1 MHESSDSET
10 GSDSE
15 ALWTAFAWPP
25 GLGAGYARSGKRARR
40 AVRMRDWDSD
50 ERLVRSGNARGGRL
64 GI

>member
-15 ALWTAFAWPP
+15 ALWTAFTWPS
-25 GLGAGYARSGKRARR
+25 GLGAAHTRSQKRARR